1 VTTRSAAAL
10 LLLLLAVASPT
21 WAAAPPSV
29 YLEDLTWT
37 ELAAAIKAG
46 KTTILI
52 PLGGTEQSGPYMAL
66 GKHNARARLLAGRIA
81 AALGDALVAP
91 VLAYVP
97 EGTVNPPT
105 AHMRF
110 PGTITIPDAVFES
123 VLEYAARS
131 FKLHGFKDIVFLG
144 DHGGYQADETAV
156 ALRLNREW
164 AATPVR
170 VHALPV
176 YYQVTETAYPEA
188 LRRRG
193 HGAAEIGTHA
203 GLADTS
209 LTLALAPDL
218 VRSAALAD
226 APAPTAADGVAGDP
240 RRATAAL
247 GQLGVDLILDR
258 TVAAIRKAE
267 ARP

>member
-1 VTTRSAAAL
+1 
-10 LLLLLAVASPT
+10 
-21 WAAAPPSV
+21 
-29 YLEDLTWT
+29 
-37 ELAAAIKAG
+37 
-46 KTTILI
+46 
-52 PLGGTEQSGPYMAL
+52 MAL

-81 AALGDALVAP
+81 TALGDALVAP

-97 EGTVNPPT
+97 EGTINPPA

-110 PGTITIPDAVFES
+110 PGTITMPDAVFQS

-131 FKLHGFKDIVFLG
+131 FKLHGFRDIVFLG

-156 ALRLNREW
+156 ALRLNKEW

-170 VHALPV
+170 VHALLA

-188 LRRRG
+188 LRRLG
-193 HGAAEIGTHA
+193 HGEAEIGIHA

-218 VRSAALAD
+218 VRSAAMAA
-226 APAPTAADGVAGDP
+226 APAPTAKDGVSGDP
-240 RRATAAL
+240 RGASATL
-247 GQLGVDLILDR
+247 GQIGVDLILDR